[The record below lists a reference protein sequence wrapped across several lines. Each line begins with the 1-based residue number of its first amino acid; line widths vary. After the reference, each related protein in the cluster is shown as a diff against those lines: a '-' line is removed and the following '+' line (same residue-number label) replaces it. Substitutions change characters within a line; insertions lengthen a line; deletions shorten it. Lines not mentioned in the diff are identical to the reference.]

1 MTSPNRL
8 TSDAGAR
15 GSDPAT
21 GLGARASRRTITALT
36 VCQALLFTNNAILI
50 SLGGLAGQALAPHK
64 HLATLPVTAGVV
76 GGALT
81 TFYASVLMQRVGRRA
96 GFTLGAAFG
105 VLGAAICSLSLVLS
119 NFWGFCLGSLVCG
132 VYNAFGGYYRFA
144 AAEAARP
151 EAKANAISIVL
162 VGGLAGGILGP
173 WTSRHTKELF
183 ATPFLGSY
191 LSLFAFLAV
200 VLVTLR
206 FVALSRPTGGD
217 GPASARPLRRI
228 VSEPLFI
235 VAALSAALGYG
246 VMSLL
251 MTATPLAMGACGH
264 PYGDAT
270 TVIASHVVAMFAP
283 ALVTGRLIQRFGV
296 FHVMLA
302 GVALNLACVGV
313 ALAGADVPHFLGALV
328 LLGVGWNF
336 MYIGGTTLLSEV
348 VRPADRARA
357 QGMND
362 LAIFVT
368 MVLSSFASGVIV
380 ERDGWRTLNL
390 AAVPFLLAAGGAIV
404 WVAARRPRA
413 A

>member
-1 MTSPNRL
+1 MASSSNVGRQ
-8 TSDAGAR
+8 G
-15 GSDPAT
+15 GDPAS
-21 GLGARASRRTITALT
+21 ASRRTLVALT

-50 SLGGLAGQALAPHK
+50 SLGGLAGQALAPYK

-81 TFYASVLMQRVGRRA
+81 TFYASLLMQRVGRRA

-105 VLGAAICSLSLVLS
+105 VLGATVCSLSLVAGS
-119 NFWGFCLGSLVCG
+119 FWGFCAGSLLCG

-144 AAEAARP
+144 AAEAALP
-151 EAKANAISIVL
+151 GAQANAISLVL

-173 WTSRHTKELF
+173 FTSRHTKELF

-191 LSLFAFLAV
+191 LSLFAFLAA

-206 FVALSRPTGGD
+206 FVALPRPSDAGV
-217 GPASARPLRRI
+217 PVSVRPLRKV
-228 VSEPLFI
+228 VSEPLFV
-235 VAALSAALGYG
+235 VAALAAAFGYG

-264 PYGDAT
+264 PYGEAT

-283 ALVTGRLIQRFGV
+283 SLVTGRIIQRFGV
-296 FHVMLA
+296 FSVMLA
-302 GVALNLACVGV
+302 GVALNLACVAV
-313 ALAGADVPHFLGALV
+313 ALAGIDVPHFLGALV

-348 VRPADRARA
+348 VSPADRARA
-357 QGMND
+357 QGVND
-362 LAIFVT
+362 LAIFLT

-390 AAVPFLLAAGGAIV
+390 AAIPFLLAVGAAIV
-404 WVAARRPRA
+404 WVARRQRPA